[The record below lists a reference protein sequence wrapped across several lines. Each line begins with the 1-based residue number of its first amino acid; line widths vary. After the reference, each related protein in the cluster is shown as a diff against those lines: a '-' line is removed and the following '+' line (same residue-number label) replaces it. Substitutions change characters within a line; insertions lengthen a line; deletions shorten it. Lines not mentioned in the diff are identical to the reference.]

1 MKGYWVCIYEKIHS
15 KGKLQ
20 EYAVK
25 ALKAV
30 EKYSGRFL
38 VRRQT
43 NRVTEGFMSPR
54 TVVVEFE
61 SFKKAEQCFDSKEY
75 QDAHEILKGHCKR
88 NHVIVE
94 GS

>member
-1 MKGYWVCIYEKIHS
+1 MKGYWVCIYEKIHN
-15 KGKLQ
+15 KEKLQ

-54 TVVVEFE
+54 
-61 SFKKAEQCFDSKEY
+61 
-75 QDAHEILKGHCKR
+75 I
-88 NHVIVE
+88 
-94 GS
+94 